1 MFRKA
6 DYFRYVAEFSTG
18 TARKDAAEKSL
29 LAYKAACDEAV
40 IDMAPTHPL
49 RLGLALNFS
58 VFYFEILNAPDR
70 ACKLAKQA
78 FDDAM
83 DQLDV
88 LDEDAYRD
96 STVIMQLL
104 RDNLTLW
111 TADLQQGM
119 RVIRTHM
126 FVLSIQ

>member
-1 MFRKA
+1 MAYR
-6 DYFRYVAEFSTG
+6 
-18 TARKDAAEKSL
+18 AASE
-29 LAYKAACDEAV
+29 EAM

-49 RLGLALNFS
+49 RLGLALNYS

-83 DQLDV
+83 AQLDE
-88 LDEDAYRD
+88 LDEDAYKD
-96 STVIMQLL
+96 STIIMQLL

-111 TADLQQGM
+111 TADMQKGVQCSLLNIVLKWKQLTH
-119 RVIRTHM
+119 RTKELTSETIH
-126 FVLSIQ
+126 